1 MGRVSDE
8 LRKLQRVVYERTVDN
23 NKVLNLVADELR
35 KLQYGVYE
43 DKKGIDALVDQM
55 EELKV
60 RLNYTETIE

>member
-1 MGRVSDE
+1 MSNE
-8 LRKLQRVVYERTVDN
+8 LRKLQQSVYERKVDN

-43 DKKGIDALVDQM
+43 DRNALVEQM

-60 RLNYTETIE
+60 RLDYSEKIE

>member
-8 LRKLQRVVYERTVDN
+8 LRKLQQSVYERTVDN

-35 KLQYGVYE
+35 KLQYRVYE
-43 DKKGIDALVDQM
+43 DRKGISALVEQM

-60 RLNYTETIE
+60 RLNYSETIE

>member
-8 LRKLQRVVYERTVDN
+8 LRKLQQSVYERTVDN
-23 NKVLNLVADELR
+23 NKVLNRVADELR

-43 DKKGIDALVDQM
+43 DRKALVEQV

-60 RLNYTETIE
+60 RLDYSEKIE

>member
-8 LRKLQRVVYERTVDN
+8 LRKLQQSVYERTVDN

-43 DKKGIDALVDQM
+43 DRNALVEQM

-60 RLNYTETIE
+60 RLDYSEKIE

>member
-8 LRKLQRVVYERTVDN
+8 LRKLQQFVYERTVDN

-43 DKKGIDALVDQM
+43 DRKALVEQM

-60 RLNYTETIE
+60 RLDYSEKIE

>member
-8 LRKLQRVVYERTVDN
+8 LRKLQQSVYEHTVDN
-23 NKVLNLVADELR
+23 NKVLNRVADELR

-43 DKKGIDALVDQM
+43 DRNALVEQM

-60 RLNYTETIE
+60 RLDYSEKIE

>member
-8 LRKLQRVVYERTVDN
+8 LRKLQQSVYERTVDN
-23 NKVLNLVADELR
+23 NKVLNLVADDLR

-43 DKKGIDALVDQM
+43 DRNALVEQM

-60 RLNYTETIE
+60 RLDYSEKIE

>member
-8 LRKLQRVVYERTVDN
+8 LRKLQRFVYERTVDN
-23 NKVLNLVADELR
+23 NKVLNR

-43 DKKGIDALVDQM
+43 DKKGTDALVQQM

-60 RLNYTETIE
+60 RLNYSETIE